1 MAQPLRDCPPPGWL
15 RDLWSANGLLEGLPC
30 AAGAPRAGAWP
41 ANVSF
46 AQIFDNLVPSRA
58 LDRYVINLGAND
70 GARHD
75 PAFPLLAER
84 GYGGIMVEG
93 DPPFKERLYRNLQP
107 FNASGRIHVSW
118 GYASPSSIGARLR
131 ALGAPNNPVSYT
143 HLTLPTIRLV

>member
-46 AQIFDNLVPSRA
+46 AQIFDNLVPPRA

-84 GYGGIMVEG
+84 GYGGPDG
-93 DPPFKERLYRNLQP
+93 RAAHARAPPEAATKIDVPPWPWR
-107 FNASGRIHVSW
+107 G
-118 GYASPSSIGARLR
+118 
-131 ALGAPNNPVSYT
+131 
-143 HLTLPTIRLV
+143 